1 MFSNEG
7 IPCLRGGVVAGA
19 LLAVHWDGGIEQVE
33 CQTKSGR
40 RPCAV
45 RAGRGLILVVL
56 SLGLCACAA
65 RPPGLE
71 RPSPRALGSDLPVY
85 EAPRDLPVSA
95 SVAEFK
101 EPRSSLTLRE
111 ALSFAL
117 LNNPELAAF
126 SWEIRVQEA
135 QELQAG
141 LRPNPEFAVE
151 VENFGGSGSLSG
163 FEGSET
169 TILLGQLIELG
180 GKRSKRAQV
189 ASLERDLASW
199 DYESRRMDVFA
210 EVAKSF
216 FAVLAAQERV
226 ALAESLSRIAERAT
240 ETVAERVRAGAAS
253 SVDRT
258 RAKVAFATATVE
270 RNGVT
275 RSLAIARNRLAAF
288 WGVPEATFSEAVGE
302 LEEVRTPPSL
312 TDLMQRVV
320 NNPELARWVYELEQ
334 RRAAVA
340 AAEANGIP
348 DVFIGGGFRH
358 LNDEDNNAFVAE
370 VSVPLP
376 LFDRNQGAAQ
386 AARYRLAKA
395 RHELRAEEV
404 AVRNALAEGY
414 EVLAAAFE
422 EVVSLRDD
430 VLPLAEEAL
439 QSAENAY
446 LRGRFRY
453 LEVLDTQRTLFELR
467 ARYVAALAG
476 YHSAAA
482 DVERLIGEP
491 LDAPTPTGGRP

>member
-1 MFSNEG
+1 MEHTEYP
-7 IPCLRGGVVAGA
+7 I
-19 LLAVHWDGGIEQVE
+19 
-33 CQTKSGR
+33 KSGKQS
-40 RPCAV
+40 CAA
-45 RAGRGLILVVL
+45 RTGLGLVTVML
-56 SLGLCACAA
+56 SMGLCACAA
-65 RPPGLE
+65 RPTGLE
-71 RPSPRALGSDLPVY
+71 RPSPRALGNDLPVY
-85 EAPRDLPVSA
+85 EAPKELPLGGP
-95 SVAEFK
+95 VAEFK
-101 EPRSSLTLRE
+101 EPRSSVTLRQ

-126 SWEIRVQEA
+126 SWEIRAREA

-141 LRPNPEFAVE
+141 LRLNPEFGVE

-163 FEGSET
+163 FEGSEV
-169 TILLGQLIELG
+169 TISLGQLIELG
-180 GKRSKRAQV
+180 GKRSKRAKV

-216 FAVLAAQERV
+216 FAVLSAQEQV

-258 RAKVAFATATVE
+258 RAQVASATATVE
-270 RNGVT
+270 RNRVT
-275 RSLAIARNRLAAF
+275 RALAIARNRLAAL
-288 WGVPEATFSEAVGE
+288 WSTPEATFSEAVGE
-302 LEEVRTPPSL
+302 LEAVRTPPSL
-312 TDLMQRVV
+312 TDLMRRVV
-320 NNPELARWVYELEQ
+320 NNPELARWMNELEQ
-334 RRAAVA
+334 RRALVA
-340 AAEANGIP
+340 AEEANGIP
-348 DVFIGGGFRH
+348 NVFIAGGFRR
-358 LNDEDNNAFVAE
+358 LNDEDNDAFVAE

-395 RHELRAEEV
+395 KHEFRAEEV
-404 AVRNALAEGY
+404 AIRNALAEGY
-414 EVLAAAFE
+414 EMLAAAFE
-422 EVVSLRDD
+422 EVVSLRVD
-430 VLPLAEEAL
+430 VLPLAEEAF

-467 ARYVAALAG
+467 GRYVAALAA

-482 DVERLIGEP
+482 DIERLIGEP
-491 LDAPTPTGGRP
+491 LDAATPTGGRP